1 MGSKSSDNQHRFK
14 NRSKDTT
21 LNYRMVSLADVSS
34 DDGTFRI
41 TTRTDIED
49 LINSIKQLGLI
60 QPPVLVS
67 GFAGYKIVCGFR
79 RITAC
84 RALGWSRITAR
95 ILAETADRF
104 QMAQLAIADNAWQ
117 RSLNLLETSR
127 ALTLLADVCPDQRR
141 FAQAASAL
149 GLPVNPS
156 LVAKVKKIC
165 RLSRGIQ
172 ESIVNGTI
180 GMSMAL
186 ALAELDQPAGE
197 AVLGLFNELKVGLNK
212 QRELL
217 ILLKEIAGREGRSVQ
232 QLIAEKPLQEILANT
247 RLDRAVKRQKIRS
260 FLQQRRYPSISKA
273 AADYAQ
279 RIKLLELGSNIDLI
293 PPKNFEDT
301 AFTLT
306 LRFNNRE
313 NLADLKKKI
322 EELIAHPALAEILE
336 Q

>member
-14 NRSKDTT
+14 NRSADAT
-21 LNYRMVSLADVSS
+21 LNYRIVSLADVSS
-34 DDGTFRI
+34 DEGGFRI
-41 TTRTDIED
+41 TTRTDTQD
-49 LINSIKQLGLI
+49 LIHPIRQLGLI

-67 GFAGYKIVCGFR
+67 DFPGYKIVCGFR
-79 RITAC
+79 RIAAC

-95 ILAETADRF
+95 ILEETADRF

-117 RSLNLLETSR
+117 RSLNLMETSR
-127 ALTLLADVCPDQRR
+127 ALNLLADVCPDQRR
-141 FAQAASAL
+141 LAQAASAL

-165 RLSRGIQ
+165 RLPCKIQ
-172 ESIVNGTI
+172 ESILAGTV

-186 ALAELDQPAGE
+186 ALAELEQPDGE
-197 AVLGLFNELKVGLNK
+197 ALLGLFNELKVGLNK

-217 ILLKEIAGREGRSVQ
+217 ILLKEIAGRENRSVQ
-232 QLIAEKPLQEILANT
+232 QLIAEQPLQEILTNA

-273 AADYAQ
+273 AADYAE
-279 RIKLLELGSNIDLI
+279 RIKLLDLGCNINLI
-293 PPKNFEDT
+293 PPINFEDT
-301 AFTLT
+301 DFTMT

-313 NLADLKKKI
+313 NLRDLKKKI

-336 Q
+336 R

>member
-14 NRSKDTT
+14 NRSADAT
-21 LNYRMVSLADVSS
+21 LNYRIVSLADVSS
-34 DDGTFRI
+34 DEDGFRI
-41 TTRTDIED
+41 TTRTDTQD
-49 LINSIKQLGLI
+49 LIHPIRQLGLI

-67 GFAGYKIVCGFR
+67 DFPGYKIVCGFR
-79 RITAC
+79 RIAAC

-95 ILAETADRF
+95 ILEETADRF

-117 RSLNLLETSR
+117 RSLNLMETSR
-127 ALTLLADVCPDQRR
+127 ALNLLADVCPDQRR
-141 FAQAASAL
+141 LAQAASAL

-165 RLSRGIQ
+165 RLPCKIQ
-172 ESIVNGTI
+172 ESILAGTV

-186 ALAELDQPAGE
+186 ALAELEQPDGE
-197 AVLGLFNELKVGLNK
+197 ALLGLFNELKVGLNK

-217 ILLKEIAGREGRSVQ
+217 ILLKEIAGRENRSVQ
-232 QLIAEKPLQEILANT
+232 QLIAEQPLQEILTNA

-273 AADYAQ
+273 AADYAE
-279 RIKLLELGSNIDLI
+279 RIKLLDLGCNINLI
-293 PPKNFEDT
+293 PPINFEDT
-301 AFTLT
+301 DFTMT

-313 NLADLKKKI
+313 NLRDLKKKI

-336 Q
+336 R